1 MWIALKWCFSKCG
14 LYIICLLKCSFLNF
28 TQGLQ
33 NQTLKERLKILHF
46 NKLPRCTLNFENH
59 SLKENTSLIL
69 EFYIFEALNTKFS
82 LIGRILVNF
91 PEAPIWVKSGY
102 SGWGWLNCRNSQCFP
117 SASYCA
123 KELENMTNTTQILPS
138 RCLQSIIKKGT
149 GHGASC
155 LESL

>member
-102 SGWGWLNCRNSQCFP
+102 SGWGWLGGWTAETVNVFP
-117 SASYCA
+117 VLVIVPRSWRIWQ
-123 KELENMTNTTQILPS
+123 TQL
-138 RCLQSIIKKGT
+138 R
-149 GHGASC
+149 SC
-155 LESL
+155 PQGVYSP